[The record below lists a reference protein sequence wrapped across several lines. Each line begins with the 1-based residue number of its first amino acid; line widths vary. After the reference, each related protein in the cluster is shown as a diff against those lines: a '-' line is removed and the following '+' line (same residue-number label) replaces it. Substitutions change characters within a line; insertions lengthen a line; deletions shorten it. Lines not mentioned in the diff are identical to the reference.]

1 MTTENPDTRRAL
13 PRGLHSVPAPR
24 TGVPALRPP
33 GDPAPEPASALAV
46 DDSRDSGSRA
56 VKLFVGFLIATSLVA
71 GMVAYRIIV
80 PAPPSESGA
89 GVTTSQ
95 SGPEEWPGASVTF
108 GQEHTYGDGLALV
121 VGNPQPYKP
130 TANATGLDEGEPTR
144 VQVVVTN
151 GTDEAFR
158 PNTMLVSATS
168 GGQEATGVWDP
179 DQGIALTGPDV
190 SVPAGG
196 ELSFYLAFAVQDPA
210 DLRLEISPALAGYA
224 PVVVARS

>member
-13 PRGLHSVPAPR
+13 PRGLQSVPTPR

-33 GDPAPEPASALAV
+33 GGPVPAPGSALPV
-46 DDSRDSGSRA
+46 DDARDSGSRT

-80 PAPPSESGA
+80 PGPPSESGA
-89 GVTTSQ
+89 GVTAQ
-95 SGPEEWPGASVTF
+95 SGLEEWPGASVAF
-108 GQEHTYGDGLALV
+108 GQEHTYGDGLAIV

-130 TANATGLDEGEPTR
+130 TAIATGLDEGEPTR

-151 GTDEAFR
+151 GTAEAFR

-179 DQGIALTGPDV
+179 DQGVALTGPDV

-196 ELSFYLAFAVQDPA
+196 ELSFYLAFAAQDPA
-210 DLRLEISPALAGYA
+210 DLRLEIMPAFAGYG
-224 PVVVARS
+224 PVIVGRS